1 MLQYCINIFFSG
13 TAIVGVF
20 IVIDSCRKALSEYR
34 LLMQERELMGP
45 VWAAIDPGVTLLYDD
60 RKPAVGP
67 GLKLQG
73 GTRLAISVKLMTAST
88 HEPLGSLPNALWNTP
103 RRVLGGSGEQ
113 ELISFAVWTSEAQA
127 IQSEGAL

>member
-13 TAIVGVF
+13 TAIVAVF

-88 HEPLGSLPNALWNTP
+88 HEPLGSLPNA
-103 RRVLGGSGEQ
+103 
-113 ELISFAVWTSEAQA
+113 
-127 IQSEGAL
+127 